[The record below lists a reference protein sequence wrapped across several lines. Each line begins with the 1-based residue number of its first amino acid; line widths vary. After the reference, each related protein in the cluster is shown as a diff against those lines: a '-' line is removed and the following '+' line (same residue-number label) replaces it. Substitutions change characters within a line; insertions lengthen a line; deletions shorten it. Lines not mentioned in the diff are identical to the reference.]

1 MIRREELRIRDPFI
15 VCEEGCELK
24 EGKFGLANVAPT
36 VLQLMGLKAPD
47 CWLEG
52 MLK

>member
-1 MIRREELRIRDPFI
+1 MPFI
-15 VCEEGCELK
+15 VCDESLK
-24 EGKFGLANVAPT
+24 LKDGKFGLANVAPT
-36 VLQLMGLKAPD
+36 VLQAMGLKAPD